1 MEVHGKFA
9 FMLVSTFDV
18 LKSTLSDIRKKERNP
33 LNMTHKNEL
42 GEYEKSTFLV
52 YYGFKMSRFS
62 LILIIA
68 VNLRLVKR

>member
-9 FMLVSTFDV
+9 FMLVSAFDV

-42 GEYEKSTFLV
+42 AWVSMREV
-52 YYGFKMSRFS
+52 HS
-62 LILIIA
+62 LFIMALKC
-68 VNLRLVKR
+68 RDFR